1 MFFKT
6 TMILNEKEGGA
17 LMLRKRKLFGMVVL
31 ILISTF
37 FIPIMVYPAEKKVVR
52 VWHTETEP
60 ATIAAFQEIIN
71 DFEKLHPD
79 ITIKQ
84 EGLAWGDLEAKL
96 TAALAAGSPPDAA
109 HGQAVTCASF
119 YAKGLLRSQEDIAA
133 VIGRDNIWEPV
144 RMQCFHDGKY
154 YGIPHSPNVSLL
166 IYRKDIFKSKGL
178 KPPETWDD
186 FIKVAQAMMERDKDG
201 RVTRYGLSLPGTPLF
216 INILVGEL
224 TAANGGRLF
233 DLKAGRPTFTE
244 KQVVEVLD
252 FYKKLNDTVLPP
264 GWLGHAYLDTFANLA
279 TGKAAML
286 YQGYGRGAG
295 YIEKYA
301 PKGTGNPDHFGVMV
315 KPHGPSGKQTAAQID
330 AEPWMIFKNAK
341 YPEEAAEFIKFFFKE
356 EEYIKYLH
364 TVPIHLL
371 PTLKSVQRSKAYQA
385 NEMYQ
390 RWKEWVDMDYYYF
403 EKNLA
408 KPTLITQW
416 ADLKLP
422 FGLEILGSG
431 IVVDM
436 VTDAVRGMPSKE
448 AAAKAQA
455 RAEELIT
462 KLGYKRW

>member
-1 MFFKT
+1 
-6 TMILNEKEGGA
+6 
-17 LMLRKRKLFGMVVL
+17 MLRKRKLFGIAVL

-37 FIPIMVYPAEKKVVR
+37 FIPMMVFSAEKKVVR
-52 VWHTETEP
+52 IWHTETEP

-84 EGLAWGDLEAKL
+84 EGLALGDLEAKL
-96 TAALAAGSPPDAA
+96 TAALAAGAPPDAS

-119 YAKGLLRSQEDIAA
+119 YAKGLLRDQEDIAA

-166 IYRKDIFKSKGL
+166 IYRKDIFKAKGL
-178 KPPETWDD
+178 KQPETWDD
-186 FIKVAQAMMERDKDG
+186 FVKVAQAMMERDKDG

-216 INILVGEL
+216 INIFFGEL

-233 DLKAGRPTFTE
+233 DLKTGRPTFTE

-264 GWLGHAYLDTFANLA
+264 GWLGHGYLDTFANLA

-301 PKGTGNPDHFGVMV
+301 PKGMADPEHFGVLV
-315 KPHGPSGKQTAAQID
+315 KPHGPSGKETAAQID

-341 YPEEAAEFIKFFFKE
+341 YPDEAAKFLKFFFKE
-356 EEYIKYLH
+356 ENYIKYLH

-371 PTLKSVQRSKAYQA
+371 PTLKSVRNNPAYQA
-385 NEMYQ
+385 NEMV
-390 RWKEWVDMDYYYF
+390 RKWKDWQDMQYRYF
-403 EKNLA
+403 DSGQA
-408 KPTLITQW
+408 KPTLIVDW
-416 ADLKLP
+416 NDLRLP

-431 IVVDM
+431 IVPDM

>member
-1 MFFKT
+1 MKK
-6 TMILNEKEGGA
+6 IA
-17 LMLRKRKLFGMVVL
+17 LISGL
-31 ILISTF
+31 ILVLAVAPF
-37 FIPIMVYPAEKKVVR
+37 AWGAEKKVVR

-60 ATIAAFQEIIN
+60 QTIAAFQEIIN
-71 DFEKLHPD
+71 AFEKVNPD

-96 TAALAAGSPPDAA
+96 TASLAAGSPPDAS

-119 YAKGLLRSQEDIAA
+119 YANGLLRDQEDIAA
-133 VIGRDNIWEPV
+133 AVGKDNIWEAV
-144 RMQCFHDGKY
+144 RGECRFEGKY

-166 IYRKDIFKSKGL
+166 IYRKDIFKQKGL

-186 FIKVAQAMMERDKDG
+186 FIKVAQALTERDKDG
-201 RVTRYGLSLPGTPLF
+201 RVTRYGLSLPGTGLF

-224 TAANGGRLF
+224 TKANGGRLF
-233 DLKAGRPTFTE
+233 DVKTGRPAFTE
-244 KQVVEVLD
+244 KQVIEVLD

-264 GWLGHAYLDTFANLA
+264 GWLGHGYLDTFANLA

-286 YQGYGRGAG
+286 YQGYGRGVG

-301 PKGTGNPDHFGVMV
+301 PKGTGDPNHFGVMR
-315 KPHGPSGKQTAAQID
+315 KPRGPSGKMTAAQID

-341 YPEEAAEFIKFFFKE
+341 YPEEAAQFLKFFFKE
-356 EEYIKYLH
+356 ENYIKYLH

-371 PTLKSVQRSKAYQA
+371 PTLKSVRNNPAYQA
-385 NEMYQ
+385 NEMV
-390 RWKEWVDMDYYYF
+390 RKWKEWQDMQYRYF
-403 EKNLA
+403 DTGQA
-408 KPTLITQW
+408 KPTLIVNW
-416 ADLKLP
+416 DDLNLP

-431 IVVDM
+431 IVPDM
-436 VTDAVRGMPSKE
+436 VTDAVRGMPSAQ

>member
-1 MFFKT
+1 MRRA
-6 TMILNEKEGGA
+6 A
-17 LMLRKRKLFGMVVL
+17 LIVGLVVVL
-31 ILISTF
+31 GMMSF
-37 FIPIMVYPAEKKVVR
+37 AWGAEKKVVR

-60 ATIAAFQEIIN
+60 QTIAAFQKIIN

-79 ITIKQ
+79 ITVKQ

-96 TAALAAGSPPDAA
+96 TASLAAGSPPDAA
-109 HGQAVTCASF
+109 HGQAITCASF
-119 YAKGLLRSQEDIAA
+119 YAKGLLRDQEDIADA
-133 VIGRDNIWEPV
+133 VGRDNIWEAV
-144 RMQCFHDGKY
+144 RNECRFDGKY

-166 IYRKDIFKSKGL
+166 IYRKDIFKQKGL

-201 RVTRYGLSLPGTPLF
+201 RVTRYGLSLPGTGLF
-216 INILVGEL
+216 VNILVGEL
-224 TAANGGRLF
+224 TKANGGRLF
-233 DLKAGRPTFTE
+233 DLKTGRPTFTE
-244 KQVVEVLD
+244 KQVLEVLD

-264 GWLGHAYLDTFANLA
+264 GWLGHGYLDTFANLA

-301 PKGTGNPDHFGVMV
+301 PKGTGNPEHFGVMQ
-315 KPHGPSGKQTAAQID
+315 KPRGPSGKETAAQVD

-356 EEYIKYLH
+356 ENYIKYLH
-364 TVPIHLL
+364 TVPVHLL
-371 PTLKSVQRSKAYQA
+371 PTLKSVRNSSAYQA
-385 NEMYQ
+385 NEMYK
-390 RWKEWVDMDYYYF
+390 RWNEWVDMDYFYF
-403 EKNLA
+403 ERDLA
-408 KPTLITQW
+408 KPTLVVDWT
-416 ADLKLP
+416 DLKLP
-422 FGLEILGSG
+422 FLLEILGSN
-431 IVVDM
+431 ILTDM
-436 VTDAVRGMPSKE
+436 VTDAVRGMPSAQ

>member
-1 MFFKT
+1 
-6 TMILNEKEGGA
+6 
-17 LMLRKRKLFGMVVL
+17 
-31 ILISTF
+31 
-37 FIPIMVYPAEKKVVR
+37 
-52 VWHTETEP
+52 
-60 ATIAAFQEIIN
+60 
-71 DFEKLHPD
+71 
-79 ITIKQ
+79 
-84 EGLAWGDLEAKL
+84 
-96 TAALAAGSPPDAA
+96 
-109 HGQAVTCASF
+109 
-119 YAKGLLRSQEDIAA
+119 
-133 VIGRDNIWEPV
+133 
-144 RMQCFHDGKY
+144 MQCFHDGKY

-166 IYRKDIFKSKGL
+166 IYRKDIFRAKGL
-178 KPPETWDD
+178 KQPETWDD

-201 RVTRYGLSLPGTPLF
+201 RVTRYGLSLPGTGLF
-216 INILVGEL
+216 VNILVGEL
-224 TAANGGRLF
+224 TRANGGRLF
-233 DLKAGRPTFTE
+233 NLKTGRPTFTE

-264 GWLGHAYLDTFANLA
+264 GWLGHGYLDTFANLA
-279 TGKAAML
+279 TGKVAML

-301 PKGTGNPDHFGVMV
+301 PKGMGNPEHFGVML
-315 KPHGPSGKQTAAQID
+315 KPHGPSGKRTAAQID

-371 PTLKSVQRSKAYQA
+371 PTLKSVQKSKAYQA

-390 RWKEWVDMDYYYF
+390 RWKEWVEMDYYYF
-403 EKNLA
+403 EKDLA
-408 KPTLITQW
+408 RPTLIIDW
-416 ADLKLP
+416 DDLKLP

-436 VTDAVRGMPSKE
+436 VTDAVRGMTSKE

-462 KLGYKRW
+462 KLGHKRW

>member
-1 MFFKT
+1 
-6 TMILNEKEGGA
+6 MILNEKEGGA
-17 LMLRKRKLFGMVVL
+17 LMLRKRKLFGIAVF

-37 FIPIMVYPAEKKVVR
+37 FIPMMVFPAEKKVVR

-119 YAKGLLRSQEDIAA
+119 YAKGLLREQEDIAA
-133 VIGRDNIWEPV
+133 VIGRDNIFQAV
-144 RMQCFHDGKY
+144 KMQCFHDGKY

-166 IYRKDIFKSKGL
+166 IYRKDIFKAKGM

-201 RVTRYGLSLPGTPLF
+201 RVIRYGLSLPGTPLF

-233 DLKAGRPTFTE
+233 DLKTGRPTFTE

-264 GWLGHAYLDTFANLA
+264 GWLGHGYLDTFANLA
-279 TGKAAML
+279 TGKVAML

-301 PKGTGNPDHFGVMV
+301 PKGTGDPEHFGVMV
-315 KPHGPSGKQTAAQID
+315 KPHGPSGKGTAAQLD

-371 PTLKSVQRSKAYQA
+371 PTLKSVQKSKAYQA

-390 RWKEWVDMDYYYF
+390 RWKEWVDMDYFYF
-403 EKNLA
+403 EKDLA
-408 KPTLITQW
+408 KPTLIIQW